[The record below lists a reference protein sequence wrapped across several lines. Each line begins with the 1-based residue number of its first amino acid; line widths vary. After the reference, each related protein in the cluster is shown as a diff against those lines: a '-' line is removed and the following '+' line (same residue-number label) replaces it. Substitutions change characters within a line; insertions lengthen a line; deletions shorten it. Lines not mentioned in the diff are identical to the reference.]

1 MLQKFRGSFIFRGRK
16 PYSNIVVTIIFA
28 ILYTLFV
35 DDKGGEIL
43 LTIVMQIIYMIQGEL
58 V

>member
-1 MLQKFRGSFIFRGRK
+1 MQESKGKIIYIITNVAEIQGELVSRGRK

-35 DDKGGEIL
+35 DDKGGEKC
-43 LTIVMQIIYMIQGEL
+43 Y
-58 V
+58 